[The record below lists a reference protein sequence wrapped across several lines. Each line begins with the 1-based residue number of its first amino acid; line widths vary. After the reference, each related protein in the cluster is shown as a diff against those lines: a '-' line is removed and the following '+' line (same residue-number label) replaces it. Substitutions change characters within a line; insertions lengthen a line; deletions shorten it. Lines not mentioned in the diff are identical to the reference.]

1 LFKVSREK
9 VRLSET
15 PGGYTETEL
24 PEEAREDEP
33 QADGEDGEGQDAEPA
48 AVEEVDEEALAR
60 ERAEAIVANA
70 AAEAARVLEEAR
82 LRAEELR
89 RDAYDEGFS
98 EGRAAGEERSAAEA
112 ETITAEGRAA
122 FERVLAELNGALGSA
137 LDEFEVMRGQV
148 KTLIFEIIKKIVN
161 LNHESDDKFFIDVIE
176 GALERVKPEGKLTL
190 NVSEADYERFFP
202 SGSAVFKVDGK
213 KLAATIVKNPSL
225 GLTEIIIDFGDVTVN
240 AGPHTQARR
249 VKAALEKSGGLK

>member
-15 PGGYTETEL
+15 PSGYTQTEF
-24 PEEAREDEP
+24 PEDAREDEP
-33 QADGEDGEGQDAEPA
+33 QAADEDGEEQDAEPA
-48 AVEEVDEEALAR
+48 AGEEVDEETLAR
-60 ERAEAIVANA
+60 ARAETIVADA
-70 AAEAARVLEEAR
+70 ETEAARVLEEAR

-98 EGRAAGEERSAAEA
+98 EGRAAGEEKSAADA
-112 ETITAEGRAA
+112 EIVAAEGRAA

-137 LDEFEVMRGQV
+137 RDEFEVMKGQV
-148 KTLIFEIIKKIVN
+148 KTLIFEIVRKIVN
-161 LNHESDDKFFIDVIE
+161 LKHENDDKFFIDVIE
-176 GALERVKPEGKLTL
+176 GALERVKPEGKLT
-190 NVSEADYERFFP
+190 VSVGEADYERFFP

-240 AGPHTQARR
+240 AGPHTQTGR